1 MIEGEYTERS
11 HNGQSRVARYQQNSS
26 QAGRRASTR
35 EACGAGQGGQQP
47 VGAESGE
54 GGVDCHAE
62 RVSPNAHCD
71 DERIVATCCRLAP
84 PCLAISRLP
93 CPNPRAVALPC
104 AAARLLPRTLLA
116 SPRAQFQ
123 PCPTRSSHCHARCP
137 APFASARTLPAHP
150 SLHCLRPPCLI
161 RLRASLPWP
170 ATALPARTA
179 LPCAATHTAAWP
191 PSLQPALQP
200 ALHAALH
207 ALPYLHELPALRSP
221 LLCLDALPCLH
232 KLPAQPIAAPLL
244 LRRPPSAQ
252 RYRRCCCPVY
262 AAAAAATTATA
273 AAAASTTTM
282 ATISV
287 LTFDAEG
294 CPINFDVWLD
304 DLQLYLQSEARDGV
318 SLIEHTDHFL
328 AFELTFASLEKYLIE
343 AETSTVTDAVSCGTP
358 RSPFFEG
365 SAPSPLVPSV
375 ASAAVVD
382 LLGAEEV
389 GAACASSGKRR
400 NGKGKGGKGG
410 GGGTGGGGSRGGG
423 GWGGGGGGSSGG
435 GGSGGGRGGG
445 RGGSGGAG
453 RGGGHGGSA
462 CGGGGYG
469 SGQQLPCLP
478 DTPTSQQLC
487 EKGETSGKIGHTE
500 YRCFGRL
507 EDARVTEYS
516 NEQEVP
522 NWFGL
527 IAKGV
532 DVFALD
538 FVQINKGLHA
548 MYVDVISA
556 EGDCYSCVPR
566 VATES
571 AAALGASESAAALGA
586 SASSVTGASESVASE
601 STPLAEALHTFT
613 LDCSASRCFFCDC
626 TTVTPLAAPVPV
638 SLANPSGGAHCRA
651 SLHYPLVSGSPLWL
665 SSRSPPPLVL
675 DELGQV
681 VASSQVSASGQLA
694 ASCSCQ
700 VLSHQTL
707 LRHHCLGHP
716 SPPCLHIMHSRLL
729 ERYFILVFDDYTR
742 YTTVFPLRSKVDVC
756 GVLIHWIRPTRRQ
769 LREKFRRD
777 LPVLRL
783 HADRAGEFTSGLLAE
798 FCPDEGIVQ
807 SFMLPASPQMNGI
820 AERLIGLIMELNLWP
835 RVSVPETLPTL
846 RWTGEVGDASAF
858 RFSCAFSLVHDTT
871 ASKPSPRTLR
881 CVFLGFPTDA
891 SPWQFY
897 HPASRRVLSSLDV
910 TFDESIYFY
919 KLHPHASHPVP
930 LLPLFLVPVPPLV
943 DPLPPQGPAPSSVFQ
958 VDPLM
963 DSVRIWRAYKRL
975 SPPTLTEH
983 CIQLT

>member
-1 MIEGEYTERS
+1 MHCPTCTNCQRCPLLRHCCTAAHPLPSTAAG
-11 HNGQSRVARYQQNSS
+11 VA
-26 QAGRRASTR
+26 ALST
-35 EACGAGQGGQQP
+35 
-47 VGAESGE
+47 V
-54 GGVDCHAE
+54 
-62 RVSPNAHCD
+62 
-71 DERIVATCCRLAP
+71 L
-84 PCLAISRLP
+84 
-93 CPNPRAVALPC
+93 
-104 AAARLLPRTLLA
+104 LLPTLL
-116 SPRAQFQ
+116 
-123 PCPTRSSHCHARCP
+123 
-137 APFASARTLPAHP
+137 LLEP
-150 SLHCLRPPCLI
+150 S
-161 RLRASLPWP
+161 
-170 ATALPARTA
+170 
-179 LPCAATHTAAWP
+179 
-191 PSLQPALQP
+191 
-200 ALHAALH
+200 
-207 ALPYLHELPALRSP
+207 RSP

-294 CPINFDVWLD
+294 CPINFDIWLD

-318 SLIEHTDHFL
+318 SLIEHTSGSLLAPADTTDRLDRSQWLTRDATARLAVRNHLPLAKRAYFGQQKTAQDLHDAIVARYSSPASASLGRLMLSDHFL

-478 DTPTSQQLC
+478 DTPTSQQL
-487 EKGETSGKIGHTE
+487 S
-500 YRCFGRL
+500 
-507 EDARVTEYS
+507 
-516 NEQEVP
+516 
-522 NWFGL
+522 
-527 IAKGV
+527 KGV